1 MKKLLIIVLTAVLLV
16 VMAAGGILLYKTSTP
31 EYALARTIMD
41 VKESGMV
48 GLKPHLTEDA
58 VEIIEN
64 IEKKTDDTG
73 ISSVFSAAIQD
84 KAISFV
90 KENLEKVDW
99 SVEDV
104 LTGKKQADV
113 IIGFNYHDNI
123 TGTVTITMIKNGR
136 EWKIDGIELPSFDKL
151 SLW

>member
-1 MKKLLIIVLTAVLLV
+1 MKKLLIIGLTVVLLV
-16 VMAAGGILLYKTSTP
+16 VMAVGGIVLYKTSTP
-31 EYALARTIMD
+31 EYALAKTIMD
-41 VKESGMV
+41 VKESGMA

-64 IEKKTDDTG
+64 IERTTDDTG
-73 ISSVFSAAIQD
+73 LSSVFSAAIQD

-90 KENLEKVDW
+90 KENLEEVDW
-99 SVEDV
+99 AVEDV

-123 TGTVTITMIKNGR
+123 TGTVSITMIRCDG
-136 EWKIDGIELPSFDKL
+136 EWKIDGIGFPTFDKL